1 MNNIYALA
9 SKWLLDHSTKKNNQL
24 IENLKENNTN
34 VNVNTNEIIKELL
47 LQIKPIHTQSLIGH
61 DVYRDIE
68 FFENINTN
76 TFKTPTIY
84 DNFQHTLIGSEE
96 ISKKVL
102 STPVSCI
109 KSLKERQYLIKDT
122 ESKLSQ
128 GLDQKLIENM
138 KQYENDVLW
147 LYQDLD
153 KNIDSLQNMVYFRI
167 NVLQPLNNSGSLLS
181 GWNIYKI
188 LVSPLIGILSPIIY
202 FIVPYFILTYKFKLN
217 MSLKTYIKLM
227 YTAMTSQDF
236 LLGGLSKYRAIKIV
250 SYLFSM
256 LFYFQGLF
264 NSVEISRTLYKMS
277 NYLVD
282 KMNNVVSFL
291 KDSQSLIN
299 KYWDPR
305 FMSCYVSDN
314 LTLIPENE
322 EKEYIDKLDIID
334 FSLFS
339 NFGVQLKNYKFV
351 NKDIINSV
359 LSKVYIIDS
368 MFSIIKFK
376 NKNNLVYT
384 EFIEHH
390 KPYMRIKSLWHPS
403 ISLDKA
409 VTNDVTLGNDTF
421 VEDAKDAKK
430 VTIPNNAIITGTN
443 AAGKSLLIKSI
454 LVNAL
459 LSQTCTISISKSCKM
474 TPFTLINSQISIPDC
489 TGHESL
495 FQAEMHRCKKNL
507 DSLKILDKNS
517 KALIIVDE
525 IFNSTNPVEAIAGG
539 YSICKKMSEYSN
551 LVMVFTT
558 HYSYLTKLSK
568 TNKFKNYKMETLFV
582 DNAFKFTYKLKEG
595 INKHYIAL
603 ELLKKEGFD
612 DEILDEAILIKNKLI
627 S

>member
-1 MNNIYALA
+1 MNIHALA
-9 SKWLLDHSTKKNNQL
+9 SKWLLDNTTRKNNEL
-24 IENLKENNTN
+24 IENLEENNSSN
-34 VNVNTNEIIKELL
+34 SSSNSIITELL
-47 LQIKPIHTQSLIGH
+47 LQIKPLQSQIIIGN

-84 DNFQHTLIGSEE
+84 DIFNQHILIGSED
-96 ISKKVL
+96 ISKKIL

-109 KSLKERQYLIKDT
+109 KTLKERQSLIKDI
-122 ESKLSQ
+122 ENKFNI
-128 GLDQKLIENM
+128 DQDPDKNLLENM
-138 KQYENDVLW
+138 KKNEQDVLW

-153 KNIDSLQNMVYFRI
+153 KNIDSLQNMVYFRLNI
-167 NVLQPLNNSGSLLS
+167 LQPLNNCGSLLS

-202 FIVPYFILTYKFKLN
+202 FIVPYFILSYKFKLN

-264 NSVEISRTLYKMS
+264 NSVEISKTLYKMS

-282 KMNNVVSFL
+282 KMNNVVTFL
-291 KDSQSLIN
+291 KDAQTIIT

-305 FMSCYVSDN
+305 FTSCYISDN
-314 LTLIPENE
+314 LTLIPGNE
-322 EKEYIDKLDIID
+322 EKEYIDQLNIID

-339 NFGVQLKNYKFV
+339 NFGMQLKNYKFV

-368 MFSIIKFK
+368 IFSIIKFK
-376 NKNNLVYT
+376 IKNNLVYT
-384 EFIEHH
+384 EFIQNT
-390 KPYMRIKSLWHPS
+390 KPHISIKSLWHPA
-403 ISLDKA
+403 ISKEKA
-409 VTNDVTLGNDTF
+409 VTNDIILGDS
-421 VEDAKDAKK
+421 KL
-430 VTIPNNAIITGTN
+430 PNNAIITGTN
-443 AAGKSLLIKSI
+443 AAGKSLLIKSL

-489 TGHESL
+489 TGYESL

-507 DSLKILDKNS
+507 DSLKILDINS

-539 YSICKKMSEYSN
+539 YSICKKMSEYQN
-551 LVMVFTT
+551 LMMVFTT

-568 TNKFKNYKMETLFV
+568 TKKFKNYKMETLFI
-582 DNAFKFTYKLKEG
+582 DNSFQFTYKLKEG

-612 DEILDEAILIKNKLI
+612 DEILDEAILIKNKLLN
-627 S
+627 

>member
-1 MNNIYALA
+1 MNNIYELA
-9 SKWLLDHSTKKNNQL
+9 SKWLLDNNTKKNNQL
-24 IENLKENNTN
+24 IENLKDTN
-34 VNVNTNEIIKELL
+34 SSTSISIIKELL
-47 LQIKPIHTQSLIGH
+47 LQIKPVQTQSLIGP

-68 FFENINTN
+68 FFENININ
-76 TFKTPTIY
+76 HFKTPTIY
-84 DNFQHTLIGSEE
+84 DIFNQHTLIGSEE

-102 STPVSCI
+102 STPISCI
-109 KSLKERQYLIKDT
+109 KSLNERQSLIKDT
-122 ESKLSQ
+122 EYKLNQ
-128 GLDQKLIENM
+128 QDQKVLENM
-138 KQYENDVLW
+138 KLYEHDVLW
-147 LYQDLD
+147 LYEDLD
-153 KNIDSLQNMVYFRI
+153 KNIDSLQNMVYFRLNI
-167 NVLQPLNNSGSLLS
+167 LQPLNNSGSLLS

-202 FIVPYFILTYKFKLN
+202 FIVPYFILSYKFKLN

-227 YTAMTSQDF
+227 YKAMTSQDF

-250 SYLFSM
+250 SYLFSL

-264 NSVEISRTLYKMS
+264 NSVEISRTLYRMS

-322 EKEYIDKLDIID
+322 EKEYIDNLDIID

-376 NKNNLVYT
+376 DKYNLVYT
-384 EFIEHH
+384 EFVQNK
-390 KPYMRIKSLWHPS
+390 KPYMRIKSLWHPAIS
-403 ISLDKA
+403 IEKA
-409 VTNDVTLGNDTF
+409 VTNDVAFGDDATLAENS
-421 VEDAKDAKK
+421 K
-430 VTIPNNAIITGTN
+430 IPNNAIITGTN

-489 TGHESL
+489 TGYESL

-507 DSLKILDKNS
+507 DSLKILDTNS

-539 YSICKKMSEYSN
+539 YSICKKMSEYQN
-551 LVMVFTT
+551 LMMVFTT

-568 TNKFKNYKMETLFV
+568 TKKFKNYKMETLFV

-627 S
+627 N